1 MAMLRN
7 LCNLLRVGISA
18 HHHELVLQ
26 RLQHVVC
33 VRGRELHGPATGGG
47 CGDAAAALEARLFLV
62 AGEGHGHQAISLWPI
77 NRYGDTDRLG
87 EIVLGNSSTLGELR
101 V

>member
-1 MAMLRN
+1 M
-7 LCNLLRVGISA
+7 
-18 HHHELVLQ
+18 
-26 RLQHVVC
+26 VC

-62 AGEGHGHQAISLWPI
+62 AGEGHGHQATFMWPI
-77 NRYGDTDRLG
+77 NRYRDTDRLG
-87 EIVLGNSSTLGELR
+87 EIVLGNSSTFGEIR